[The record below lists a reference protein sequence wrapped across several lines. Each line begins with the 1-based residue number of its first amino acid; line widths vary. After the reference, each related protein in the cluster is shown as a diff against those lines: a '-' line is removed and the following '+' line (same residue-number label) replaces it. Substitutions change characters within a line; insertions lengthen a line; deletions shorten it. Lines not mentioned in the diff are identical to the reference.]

1 MHTMCQ
7 ICAKRPATTHLT
19 ELAPAGG
26 RRELHICGQCVH
38 AMGLHLESGPPAIA
52 TILEQHGAEAAIQVD
67 IDVTTTVGGADV
79 AAGAAAEEGADP
91 VCPACGLTMS
101 EYAANNLFGCSN
113 DYHAFGEK
121 LEHLLKRYHGATRH
135 VGRGPLRPATA
146 VTAAVVPAKGTSQRR
161 KLESALKDA
170 VARERYE
177 DAAAIRDQLRTL
189 EDRQRA
195 QPPAPSPDKPADEP
209 GGGA

>member
-7 ICAKRPATTHLT
+7 ICGKRPATTHLT
-19 ELAPAGG
+19 ELAPAGE

-38 AMGLHLESGPPAIA
+38 AMGLHLEAGPPAISS
-52 TILEQHGAEAAIQVD
+52 ILDSAQHGDATAESD
-67 IDVTTTVGGADV
+67 IDVTAGDTAVQGASGED
-79 AAGAAAEEGADP
+79 ESADP
-91 VCPACGLTMS
+91 TCPACGLSMS

-121 LEHLLKRYHGATRH
+121 LENLLKRYHGATRH
-135 VGRGPLRPATA
+135 VGRGPLRPSAG
-146 VTAAVVPAKGTSQRR
+146 VAAVIPAKGTSQRR
-161 KLESALKDA
+161 KLETALKDA

-177 DAAAIRDQLRTL
+177 DAASIRDQLRTL

-195 QPPAPSPDKPADEP
+195 AQKPHEPNAPDSEA
-209 GGGA
+209 